1 MAASRVKRFTAF
13 LLQNALLTA
22 ALLLS
27 AALSAVATMRAVL
40 SSQEVVVPSLVEKK
54 IPEAGALAAR
64 HRLLL
69 RVEGKRYDARVP
81 ADGIV
86 AQEPAAGANLKAH
99 RSVRV
104 WVSLGPRRLT
114 VPAIEGQSLR
124 TARLTLDQLGL
135 PVARLAEVPDP
146 TDAGT
151 ILAQSPPAGETDSV
165 GDGLALLVSR
175 GPRPI
180 DYVMPDL
187 IGRKLEEAEAALQR
201 AGLKTGD
208 IRVRSYPGVQPG
220 IVLRHLPPAGH
231 RVNAATEIALEVS
244 KPS

>member
-1 MAASRVKRFTAF
+1 VAASRVKRFTAF
-13 LLQNALLTA
+13 LLENALLTG

-27 AALSAVATMRAVL
+27 AALSGVTTMRVVL
-40 SSQEVVVPSLVEKK
+40 SSQEVVVPALIEKK

-69 RVEGKRYDARVP
+69 RVEGKRWDARVP
-81 ADGIV
+81 PDGIV

-114 VPAIEGQSLR
+114 VPAIEGHSLR
-124 TARLTLDQLGL
+124 TARLTLDQLGI
-135 PVARLAEVPDP
+135 PIARVAEVPDP
-146 TDAGT
+146 SEAGT
-151 ILAQSPPAGETDSV
+151 ILVQSPPAGETDSV
-165 GDGLALLVSR
+165 GDGVALLVSQ
-175 GPRPI
+175 GPRSL

-187 IGRKLEEAEAALQR
+187 IGRRFEDVEETLRR
-201 AGLKTGD
+201 AGLRTGD
-208 IRVRSYPGVQPG
+208 IRVRSYPGVPPG

-231 RVNAATEIALEVS
+231 RVNATTQIAFEVS
-244 KPS
+244 QPS